1 MAGNVFENIK
11 SMTNDKSEIIFY
23 SNNSDQIKKI
33 RFIDEKSNYQIMR
46 YDIEKEIDSLKIEN
60 LALDSINY
68 DAVVISDYN
77 KGYLTDNIIRE
88 VVSKFEN
95 CQIFVDT
102 KRKDIS
108 VFKNCTLKLNEKES
122 KEVKFQNR
130 TTKIITTLGQK
141 GCKYLGKNYPVLK
154 VDVHDVCG
162 AGDVFLAALVVR
174 WVETKDIVSAIKT
187 ANNCAALSVTKLGC
201 YTISCKE
208 YRSFCN

>member
-1 MAGNVFENIK
+1 MSKDTQQQKQYRILLIGESCQDVYVFGEVNRISPEAPVPVLKKIKKESKKGMAGNVFENIK

-23 SNNSDQIKKI
+23 SNDSDQIKKI

-88 VVSKFEN
+88 VVSKFDN

-108 VFKNCTLKLNEKES
+108 VFKNCTLKLNEK
-122 KEVKFQNR
+122 
-130 TTKIITTLGQK
+130 
-141 GCKYLGKNYPVLK
+141 
-154 VDVHDVCG
+154 
-162 AGDVFLAALVVR
+162 
-174 WVETKDIVSAIKT
+174 
-187 ANNCAALSVTKLGC
+187 
-201 YTISCKE
+201 
-208 YRSFCN
+208 